1 MFKVNNKNTR
11 TTSMAYFTPF
21 FSVSIADIGQVN
33 VDWKPC
39 DTFQYPL
46 QYHVTVIGTKDI

>member
-1 MFKVNNKNTR
+1 
-11 TTSMAYFTPF
+11 MAYFTPF

-33 VDWKPC
+33 VDWEPC

-46 QYHVTVIGTKDI
+46 QYHVTVIGTKGF